1 MVESIDAWWERRQR
15 SKGAAVPYAVGTY
28 REAWS
33 TFPMLIRQYHPEF
46 NRGITL
52 TQIPPAADVY
62 LTWQCESGHVFVA
75 TPEEQRSR
83 PGRVRRRSAWC
94 PECSLGARG
103 GPRVRPLPLDPRPV
117 ESRPPDAAAPFER
130 RPAPLP
136 RDPGS
141 TPHQTPTP
149 RPATG
154 GRPSPAPR
162 HDPGP
167 RLDFDQHPAPGVHR
181 APNPWHD
188 SEQPHDAAPRQT
200 PTPQHERTPKRPS
213 PVPRSAPDAPARAA
227 RIRPTPDAARP
238 HVAPAAE
245 APEPRRR
252 ERGEPFRS
260 PHAPRTASAA
270 EADLRRRLAER
281 LDLDLDAHNAIWVAQ
296 DFHGR
301 REVWP
306 DIVLADLRVAIEYDT
321 VGRFGLEH
329 VGPREQSDRWKD
341 RVLRQCGWEVIRIR
355 TGALRPLGPHDLVA
369 PGITATLIDR
379 LLDELA
385 LVRGPLLV
393 AAYLR

>member
-117 ESRPPDAAAPFER
+117 ESRPLDAAPFER

-141 TPHQTPTP
+141 APHQTPAP
-149 RPATG
+149 RPASSG
-154 GRPSPAPR
+154 HHSSAP
-162 HDPGP
+162 
-167 RLDFDQHPAPGVHR
+167 
-181 APNPWHD
+181 
-188 SEQPHDAAPRQT
+188 
-200 PTPQHERTPKRPS
+200 PQHDRAPKRPS
-213 PVPRSAPDAPARAA
+213 PFARPAPDAPARAA

-238 HVAPAAE
+238 HVAPAAG

-281 LDLDLDAHNAIWVAQ
+281 LDLDLDAHNAVWVAQ

-306 DIVLADLRVAIEYDT
+306 DIVLGDLRVAIEYDT

-355 TGALRPLGPHDLVA
+355 TGALRPLGPHDVVA

-385 LVRGPLLV
+385 LVRGPLFV

>member
-33 TFPMLIRQYHPEF
+33 TFPMLIRQYRPEF

-117 ESRPPDAAAPFER
+117 ESRPPDAAPFER
-130 RPAPLP
+130 RPAPRP

-141 TPHQTPTP
+141 APGQAPAP
-149 RPATG
+149 QPATG
-154 GRPSPAPR
+154 GR
-162 HDPGP
+162 
-167 RLDFDQHPAPGVHR
+167 
-181 APNPWHD
+181 
-188 SEQPHDAAPRQT
+188 QPPTSRQTPTARRTPTPRQT
-200 PTPQHERTPKRPS
+200 PAPQRDPAPQHDRAPKRPS
-213 PVPRSAPDAPARAA
+213 PFARPAPDAPTRVA

-281 LDLDLDAHNAIWVAQ
+281 LDLDLDAHNAVWVAQ

-369 PGITATLIDR
+369 PGITATLVDR

>member
-15 SKGAAVPYAVGTY
+15 SKGTTVPYPVGTY

-52 TQIPPAADVY
+52 TQIPPAAEVY

-75 TPEEQRSR
+75 TPDEQRSR

-94 PECSLGARG
+94 PECSVGARG

-117 ESRPPDAAAPFER
+117 ESRPSGAAPFER
-130 RPAPLP
+130 RPAPAT
-136 RDPGS
+136 RA
-141 TPHQTPTP
+141 PTP
-149 RPATG
+149 G
-154 GRPSPAPR
+154 
-162 HDPGP
+162 
-167 RLDFDQHPAPGVHR
+167 R
-181 APNPWHD
+181 APHPR
-188 SEQPHDAAPRQT
+188 AAPR
-200 PTPQHERTPKRPS
+200 PGSAPRPDHAVERPALL
-213 PVPRSAPDAPARAA
+213 PRSTPAATPSATPLRPDPPRPRTSPAA
-227 RIRPTPDAARP
+227 DAA
-238 HVAPAAE
+238 
-245 APEPRRR
+245 EPRRR

-260 PHAPRTASAA
+260 PHAPKTASAA

-281 LDLDLDAHNAIWVAQ
+281 LDLDLEAHNAVWVAQ

-306 DIVLADLRVAIEYDT
+306 DIVLADLRVVIEYDT

-341 RVLRQCGWEVIRIR
+341 RVLRQCGWEVVRIR
-355 TGALRPLGPHDLVA
+355 TGALCPLGPHDLVT
-369 PGITATLIDR
+369 PGITSTLIDR

-385 LVRGPLLV
+385 LIRGPLLV

>member
-15 SKGAAVPYAVGTY
+15 SKGAAVPYPVGTY

-52 TQIPPAADVY
+52 TQIPPGADVY

-94 PECSLGARG
+94 PECSVGARG
-103 GPRVRPLPLDPRPV
+103 GPRLRPLPLDPRPV
-117 ESRPPDAAAPFER
+117 GSRPSGAS
-130 RPAPLP
+130 PL
-136 RDPGS
+136 
-141 TPHQTPTP
+141 
-149 RPATG
+149 
-154 GRPSPAPR
+154 GR
-162 HDPGP
+162 
-167 RLDFDQHPAPGVHR
+167 HPAPTS
-181 APNPWHD
+181 APAP
-188 SEQPHDAAPRQT
+188 AAP
-200 PTPQHERTPKRPS
+200 
-213 PVPRSAPDAPARAA
+213 AARAA
-227 RIRPTPDAARP
+227 GPARGTTARTTAPVRPRPEQARVDP
-238 HVAPAAE
+238 PG
-245 APEPRRR
+245 PEPRRR

-270 EADLRRRLAER
+270 EADLRRRLADR
-281 LDLDLDAHNAIWVAQ
+281 LDLDLGVHNAVWVAQ

-306 DIVLADLRVAIEYDT
+306 DIVLADLRVVIEYDT

-355 TGALRPLGPHDLVA
+355 TGTLQPLGPHDLVA
-369 PGITATLIDR
+369 PSVTATLIER
-379 LLDELA
+379 LLDELGRI
-385 LVRGPLLV
+385 RGPLLV
-393 AAYLR
+393 AAYAR